1 MGSFAWAR
9 LSLLEVVYQLDIENL
24 RVKPNWATMFR
35 LGSFLSAA
43 QFLALLSDCNH
54 FQVSCKITCLLASEH
69 VGFPDPLGLVTWA

>member
-43 QFLALLSDCNH
+43 QFLACCQTATVFKCHAKLRVYW
-54 FQVSCKITCLLASEH
+54 QVSMWA
-69 VGFPDPLGLVTWA
+69 FPIHWGP